1 MFHEICEIIF
11 IREYLG
17 SIYRIFYLTQIKIIS
32 RSACISTKSLNENK
46 KEGRISQPDLLGFIA
61 GTIIQSIYLSLK
73 KKPLGCS
80 VRKISFSYKDMRD
93 YVSPNSQFL
102 LFSRFL
108 TNAVRNVCMP
118 FSFRSGNYYT

>member
-1 MFHEICEIIF
+1 MFHKICEIIF
-11 IREYLG
+11 TRECLEG
-17 SIYRIFYLTQIKIIS
+17 IYRIFYLTQIKIIS

-46 KEGRISQPDLLGFIA
+46 KEGRISQPDLLDFIA
-61 GTIIQSIYLSLK
+61 GTIFTK
-73 KKPLGCS
+73 KETPRCS